1 MPKPHAQFASLLVA
15 SFALLPISGV
25 QAHAYEKTLACMLV
39 VEADSGKV
47 LVKEGEGCATRVSPA
62 STFKVP
68 LAVMGF
74 ESGILKDAHDPVWPY
89 KKEYPSWREAWKQ
102 PVDPTYWQD
111 QSVVWFSQE
120 LTRKL
125 GKDNFQKYTDQID
138 YGNRDLRGDPG
149 ENNGMQ
155 RSWISSSLKISPDE
169 QIVFLRKLLGGK
181 LPVSAGVAE
190 KTMAILPT
198 QNLKNGW
205 KAHGKTGSGFERD
218 AKVKIDRSRQFGWY
232 VGWAEKDGKKVAF
245 ARLNRNAESQKGGMG
260 VPTKNETWAE
270 LEKILK

>member
-1 MPKPHAQFASLLVA
+1 MSKPHARFASLLVA
-15 SFALLPISGV
+15 SLTLLPFYAL
-25 QAHAYEKTLACMLV
+25 QANAYEKTMACMLV

-47 LVKEGEGCATRVSPA
+47 LAKEGDGCATRVSPA

-74 ESGILKDAHDPVWPY
+74 ESGILKDAHDPVWPF

-138 YGNRDLRGDPG
+138 
-149 ENNGMQ
+149 
-155 RSWISSSLKISPDE
+155 
-169 QIVFLRKLLGGK
+169 
-181 LPVSAGVAE
+181 
-190 KTMAILPT
+190 
-198 QNLKNGW
+198 
-205 KAHGKTGSGFERD
+205 
-218 AKVKIDRSRQFGWY
+218 
-232 VGWAEKDGKKVAF
+232 
-245 ARLNRNAESQKGGMG
+245 
-260 VPTKNETWAE
+260 
-270 LEKILK
+270 

>member
-1 MPKPHAQFASLLVA
+1 MPKMKAYFASAIAV
-15 SFALLPISGV
+15 SIALLPALGTEA
-25 QAHAYEKTLACMLV
+25 QAYEKTMACMLV
-39 VEADSGKV
+39 VEADSGNV
-47 LVKEGEGCATRVSPA
+47 LEKKGEGCAVRVSPA

-74 ESGILKDAHDPVWPY
+74 ESGILKNPHEPVWPY
-89 KKEYPSWREAWKQ
+89 KTEYPGWRESWKR

-125 GKDNFQKYTDQID
+125 GKENFQKYTDQLN
-138 YGNRDLRGDPG
+138 YGNRDLSGDPG

-169 QIVFLRKLLGGK
+169 QVDFLRKLLGGK
-181 LPVSAGVAE
+181 LPVTADTAQ
-190 KTMAILPT
+190 KTMAILPI
-198 QNLKNGW
+198 QNLENGW
-205 KAHGKTGSGFERD
+205 KVVGKTGSAFERT
-218 AKVKIDRSRQFGWY
+218 AKGKIDRSRQFGWY
-232 VGWAEKDGKKVAF
+232 VGWAEKDGKKVVF

-270 LEKILK
+270 LERLLK

>member
-1 MPKPHAQFASLLVA
+1 MSKINARCVSLIAGSLSLLPM
-15 SFALLPISGV
+15 LGV
-25 QAHAYEKTLACMLV
+25 QAHAYEKTMACMLV
-39 VEADSGKV
+39 VEAESGKV
-47 LVKEGEGCATRVSPA
+47 LAKDGDGCATRVSPA

-74 ESGILKDAHDPVWPY
+74 ESGVLKDAHAPVWPY
-89 KKEYPSWREAWKQ
+89 KKEYPSWRESWKQ
-102 PVDPTYWQD
+102 SVDPTYWQD

-125 GKDNFQKYTDQID
+125 GKENFQKYTDQID
-138 YGNRDLRGDPG
+138 YGNRDLSGDVG
-149 ENNGMQ
+149 ENNGTQ

-169 QIVFLRKLLGGK
+169 QVAFLRKLIVGK

-205 KAHGKTGSGFERD
+205 KAHGKTGSAFERN
-218 AKVKIDRSRQFGWY
+218 AKGKIDRSRQFGWY
-232 VGWAEKDGKKVAF
+232 VGWAEKDGKKIVF
-245 ARLNRNAESQKGGMG
+245 ARLNRDAESQKGGMG
-260 VPTKNETWAE
+260 VPTKNETLAE
-270 LEKILK
+270 LERLLK